1 MKKQLFSLLMLFFVI
16 FQTNSQTNALWKQHN
31 KTDVL
36 VSKNVQRASFPT
48 DFDLYQLNFQ
58 FMKNLLATAQDRFV
72 ASTGVLI
79 TLPNK
84 KGELEQFEVFEASN
98 FDAALQMQYPE
109 IRAYV
114 GKSLSDNKALLRMSI
129 SPAGI
134 QTMVFRSGG
143 NNEFMEPYSEESSVY
158 ALYNSS
164 RIKGE
169 TSFICSTQEEKTLGK
184 TLSNKLQS
192 PQSNT
197 GELKVFRLAL
207 SCTGEYGTYFG
218 GTVAGALAQMNA
230 TMTRVNG
237 VFEKDLAIRMNII
250 ASNTSVIYTNA
261 STDPYATASGNSVPS
276 SWNGEL
282 QTTLTSIIGE
292 SNYDIGHLFGAS
304 GGGGNAG
311 CIGCVCVDGS
321 KGSGITSPGSGPA
334 MGDNFDIDYVA
345 HEMGHQFGG
354 NHTFSFST
362 EDNAVNVEPG
372 SGSTIMAYA
381 GITGETDVQP
391 HSDDFFAYRSI
402 LQIQTNLNG
411 KTCPI
416 TTTLTNL
423 TPDANAGQDWTIPM
437 GTPFVLTGVGTDSP
451 SDVLSYV
458 WEQND
463 DATNISSNATTS
475 AANSFPSGTKTNGP
489 NFRSFVP
496 NPSPVRYFPSLS
508 NLATNNLTWEKVS
521 TVARTLNFVFTVRD
535 NVLNGGQT
543 NTDDT
548 VVTVS
553 TASGP
558 FEVTSQSTDGISWAQ
573 GTTQNITWNVNNTNT
588 LPGSSSVSILLS
600 TDGGL
605 TYPTVLASSTPN
617 DGSEAITVP
626 NIAAPYCRIMIK
638 PTGHVFFNINPKTFA
653 IGYVVTSTTTCT
665 DYVRVFNPP
674 VAIPTGWT
682 GYGIVIPDSYTISD
696 ANVKIVSTAARTS
709 QLSFGLG
716 KPGTG
721 VVDVPLFAGGGCG
734 FGVAN
739 LNAVFDDEGAVFSCA
754 ATNVGAAYQPTS
766 SLTSTDG
773 MNSAGTWLIAAKS
786 TLATNT
792 LNSATITLCKTETS
806 TVLTTNDF
814 GLAEFNLYPNPSK
827 GNFTVQFNSATSS
840 NSIALMVHDLGGRL
854 IYKNTFTNTGLFS
867 QNIQLDKVQTGVYL
881 VTVQDGENKVVK
893 RIVIE

>member
-1 MKKQLFSLLMLFFVI
+1 
-16 FQTNSQTNALWKQHN
+16 
-31 KTDVL
+31 
-36 VSKNVQRASFPT
+36 
-48 DFDLYQLNFQ
+48 
-58 FMKNLLATAQDRFV
+58 
-72 ASTGVLI
+72 
-79 TLPNK
+79 
-84 KGELEQFEVFEASN
+84 
-98 FDAALQMQYPE
+98 
-109 IRAYV
+109 
-114 GKSLSDNKALLRMSI
+114 
-129 SPAGI
+129 
-134 QTMVFRSGG
+134 
-143 NNEFMEPYSEESSVY
+143 
-158 ALYNSS
+158 
-164 RIKGE
+164 
-169 TSFICSTQEEKTLGK
+169 
-184 TLSNKLQS
+184 
-192 PQSNT
+192 
-197 GELKVFRLAL
+197 
-207 SCTGEYGTYFG
+207 
-218 GTVAGALAQMNA
+218 
-230 TMTRVNG
+230 
-237 VFEKDLAIRMNII
+237 
-250 ASNTSVIYTNA
+250 
-261 STDPYATASGNSVPS
+261 
-276 SWNGEL
+276 
-282 QTTLTSIIGE
+282 
-292 SNYDIGHLFGAS
+292 
-304 GGGGNAG
+304 
-311 CIGCVCVDGS
+311 
-321 KGSGITSPGSGPA
+321 
-334 MGDNFDIDYVA
+334 
-345 HEMGHQFGG
+345 
-354 NHTFSFST
+354 
-362 EDNAVNVEPG
+362 
-372 SGSTIMAYA
+372 
-381 GITGETDVQP
+381 
-391 HSDDFFAYRSI
+391 
-402 LQIQTNLNG
+402 
-411 KTCPI
+411 
-416 TTTLTNL
+416 
-423 TPDANAGQDWTIPM
+423 
-437 GTPFVLTGVGTDSP
+437 
-451 SDVLSYV
+451 
-458 WEQND
+458 
-463 DATNISSNATTS
+463 
-475 AANSFPSGTKTNGP
+475 
-489 NFRSFVP
+489 
-496 NPSPVRYFPSLS
+496 
-508 NLATNNLTWEKVS
+508 
-521 TVARTLNFVFTVRD
+521 
-535 NVLNGGQT
+535 
-543 NTDDT
+543 
-548 VVTVS
+548 
-553 TASGP
+553 
-558 FEVTSQSTDGISWAQ
+558 
-573 GTTQNITWNVNNTNT
+573 
-588 LPGSSSVSILLS
+588 LLS

-682 GYGIVIPDSYTISD
+682 GYGIIIPDSYTISD

>member
-1 MKKQLFSLLMLFFVI
+1 MKNLLHTLLLLVFI
-16 FQTNSQTNALWKQHN
+16 TQQTNSQTNNSWKHST
-31 KTDVL
+31 KKDFL
-36 VSKNVQRASFPT
+36 LSKNIERPGFPAEFKLFQL
-48 DFDLYQLNFQ
+48 DFQS
-58 FMKNLLATAQDRFV
+58 MKNVLSEAKDRFTSE
-72 ASTGVLI
+72 AGVLI
-79 TLPNK
+79 TMPNTN
-84 KGELEQFEVFEASN
+84 GEFEVFEVFEASN
-98 FDAALQMQYPE
+98 FDTELQAQFPD
-109 IRAYV
+109 IRSYV
-114 GKSLSDNKALLRMSI
+114 GKSRSDSYAQLRMSI
-129 SPAGI
+129 SPQGI
-134 QTMVFRSGG
+134 QTMVFRADGKS
-143 NNEFMEPYSEESSVY
+143 EFMEPYSEDATIY
-158 ALYNSS
+158 AVYNSA
-164 RIKGE
+164 RNKGE
-169 TSFICSTQEEKTLGK
+169 STFICSTQDEKVLGK
-184 TLSNKLQS
+184 TLLTQLQS
-192 PQSNT
+192 TQSNT
-197 GELKVFRLAL
+197 GQLKVFRLAL
-207 SCTGEYGTYFG
+207 SCTGEYGAYFG

-237 VFEKDLAIRMNII
+237 VFERDLAIRMNII
-250 ASNTSVIYTNA
+250 ASTTSVIYTNA
-261 STDPYATASGNSVPS
+261 VTDPYATASGNSVPS

-292 SNYDIGHLFGAS
+292 ANYDIGHLFGAS

-381 GITGETDVQP
+381 GITGGTDVQA

-402 LQIQTNLNG
+402 LQIQTNLIG
-411 KTCPI
+411 KTCPV
-416 TTTLTNL
+416 TTTLTNS
-423 TPDANAGQDWTIPM
+423 TPVANAGQDWTIPM
-437 GTPFVLTGVGTDSP
+437 GTPFILTGTGTDSP
-451 SDVLSYV
+451 GDVLTYV

-463 DATNISSNATTS
+463 DATNISSNATTA

-496 NPSPVRYFPSLS
+496 NSSPVRYLPSLS
-508 NLATNNLTWEKVS
+508 NLATDNLTWEKVS
-521 TVARTLNFVFTVRD
+521 TVARTLNFSFTVRD

-543 NTDDT
+543 NTDNMA
-548 VVTVS
+548 VTVTT
-553 TASGP
+553 TAGP
-558 FEVTSQSTDGISWAQ
+558 FEVTSQNTDGVSWTQ
-573 GTTQNITWNVNNTNT
+573 GTTQTITWNVNNTNT
-588 LPGSSSVSILLS
+588 MPGADTVSILLS

-605 TYPTVLASSTPN
+605 TYPTVLASNTPN

-626 NIAAPYCRIMIK
+626 NISAPFCRIMIK
-638 PTGHVFFNINPKTFA
+638 PTGNIFFNINPKTFA
-653 IGYVVTSTTTCT
+653 IGYLVTSTTTCT

-682 GYGIVIPDSYTISD
+682 GYGIVISDSYTISD
-696 ANVKIVSTAARTS
+696 VNVTIVSTAARTS

-721 VVDVPLFAGGGCG
+721 VVDIPMFTGGGCG

-754 ATNVGAAYQPTS
+754 ATNVGAAYQPIN
-766 SLTSTDG
+766 SLTSADG

-792 LNSATITLCKTETS
+792 LNSATITLCKTETT
-806 TVLTTNDF
+806 TVLSTPDF
-814 GLAEFNLYPNPSK
+814 GLAEFSLFPNPSK
-827 GNFTVQFNSATSS
+827 GDFTIQFNSAS
-840 NSIALMVHDLGGRL
+840 NATKIAVMVHDLGGRL
-854 IYKNTFTNTGLFS
+854 IYNNSFANTGLFS
-867 QNIQLDKVQTGVYL
+867 QTIQLDKVQTGVYL

-893 RIVIE
+893 RIVVE